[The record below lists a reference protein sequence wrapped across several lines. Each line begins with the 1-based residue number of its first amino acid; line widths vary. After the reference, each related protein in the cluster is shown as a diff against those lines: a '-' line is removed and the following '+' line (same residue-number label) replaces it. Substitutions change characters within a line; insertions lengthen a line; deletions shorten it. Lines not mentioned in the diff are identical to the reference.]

1 MKKLTQEE
9 KEQLQAMVNRHEAGT
24 EDHTIEHYAGFWMR
38 LVASFI
44 DGVIV
49 SVVAYG
55 IRALLPMSS
64 ILAMVFGWLYF
75 ALVTTLPDKSGSFS
89 GNA

>member
-9 KEQLQAMVNRHEAGT
+9 KEQLQAMVNRHEAET
-24 EDHTIEHYAGFWMR
+24 EDRTIEHYAGFWMR

-64 ILAMVFGWLYF
+64 IGHGVWLAL
-75 ALVTTLPDKSGSFS
+75 LRTSDDSPR
-89 GNA
+89 